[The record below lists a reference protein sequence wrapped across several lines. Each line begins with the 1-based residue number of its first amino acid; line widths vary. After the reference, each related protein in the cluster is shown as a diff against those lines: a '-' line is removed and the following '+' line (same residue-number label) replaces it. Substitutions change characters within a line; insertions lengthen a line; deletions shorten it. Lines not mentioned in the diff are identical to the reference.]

1 MPNFA
6 EAFTYIYQYFDNIG
20 FLILASV
27 GLILIF
33 GMMGVINMA
42 HGELMMIGA
51 YITAFAYHAGVP
63 APIAILLAGVGA
75 GLVGIVLERL
85 IVRHFYNQLLS
96 SLVVTWGLSLMLSQG
111 FLLVFGPSVL
121 NVPTPFGG
129 FSVGNLSFGIYRLV
143 LFAVSLALVALVWAL
158 FSFTAFGVHARATME
173 SPEMAEALGIETR
186 RIYSLTFG
194 LGAALGGIA
203 GGMFALTAAISP
215 FFGINY
221 TPLAFITV
229 VIGGSAN
236 VITGLVWSA
245 LYLAGVQTAATNIF
259 NQYFGYVLMMGA
271 AFIIL
276 LVLPSGISE
285 YFERRKMRALKGRAL
300 ALDQVVNA

>member
-6 EAFTYIYQYFDNIG
+6 DLFSYVYQYFDNIG
-20 FLILASV
+20 FLILASL

-51 YITAFAYHAGVP
+51 YITAYAYHAGVP
-63 APIAILLAGVGA
+63 TPIAILLAGVGA
-75 GLVGIVLERL
+75 GITGIVLERL
-85 IVRHFYNQLLS
+85 IIRHFYKQLLS
-96 SLVVTWGLSLMLSQG
+96 SLVVTWGLSLMFSQG
-111 FLLVFGPSVL
+111 FLLIFGPSVL

-129 FSVGNLSFGIYRLV
+129 FAVGNLSFGVYRLV
-143 LFAVSLALVALVWAL
+143 LFAASLALVGLVWAL
-158 FSFTAFGVHARATME
+158 FKYTRFGIYARATME
-173 SPEMAEALGIETR
+173 NAEMAEALGIKIEW
-186 RIYSLTFG
+186 IYSATFG

-215 FFGINY
+215 FFGIEY

-236 VITGLVWSA
+236 VITGLLSSA

-271 AFIIL
+271 AFVIL
-276 LVLPSGISE
+276 LMMPTGISG
-285 YFERRKMRALKGRAL
+285 YLERRKVRMLKGREL
-300 ALDQVVNA
+300 ILDSAKDA

>member
-143 LFAVSLALVALVWAL
+143 LFAVSLACHH
-158 FSFTAFGVHARATME
+158 GKPRNGR
-173 SPEMAEALGIETR
+173 SPG
-186 RIYSLTFG
+186 
-194 LGAALGGIA
+194 
-203 GGMFALTAAISP
+203 
-215 FFGINY
+215 
-221 TPLAFITV
+221 
-229 VIGGSAN
+229 
-236 VITGLVWSA
+236 
-245 LYLAGVQTAATNIF
+245 
-259 NQYFGYVLMMGA
+259 
-271 AFIIL
+271 
-276 LVLPSGISE
+276 
-285 YFERRKMRALKGRAL
+285 
-300 ALDQVVNA
+300 D